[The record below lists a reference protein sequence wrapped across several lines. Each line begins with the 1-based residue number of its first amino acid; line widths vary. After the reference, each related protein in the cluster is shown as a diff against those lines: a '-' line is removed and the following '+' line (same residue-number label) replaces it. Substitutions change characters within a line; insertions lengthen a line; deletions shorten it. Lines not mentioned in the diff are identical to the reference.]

1 MLKLPHSYS
10 LHFSWVFLIPPVH
23 TSTQKRFAFALVTEK
38 CLILQYG
45 LFNVVVDVNLYLES
59 SYLTFPWIHLNFSNL
74 SFLFP
79 AALLDLFDPNPSG
92 RDATSWQGLNGTN
105 LINAHYRPQEERK
118 KEGSSETTRENSP
131 EPEPAALSSMAA
143 NREQQVRHMT
153 GYPRAMYPFAF
164 NSIRSHS
171 HFDLLASSHLFGR
184 FGADLPK
191 EMAALCE

>member
-1 MLKLPHSYS
+1 MLKLAHSYS
-10 LHFSWVFLIPPVH
+10 LHFSFGFPN
-23 TSTQKRFAFALVTEK
+23 STGTYLHPETFCVVLVTEK

-118 KEGSSETTRENSP
+118 KEGSSETTGENSP
-131 EPEPAALSSMAA
+131 EPESAALSSMAA